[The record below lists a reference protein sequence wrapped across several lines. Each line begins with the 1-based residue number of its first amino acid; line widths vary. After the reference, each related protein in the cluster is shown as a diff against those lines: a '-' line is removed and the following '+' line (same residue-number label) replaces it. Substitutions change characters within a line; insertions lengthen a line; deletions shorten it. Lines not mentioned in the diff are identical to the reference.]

1 MGKRLEP
8 LAEAPFIDRT
18 SFHVRYAET
27 DAMGIVHH
35 STYIVWFEEGRSNYM
50 RSIGFP
56 YSDVERMGYYFTVV
70 EVQARYLVP
79 ARYDERV
86 RVETF
91 LAELQSRGLTFGYR
105 VFRER
110 DNTLLVEGWSR
121 HVCIDQGGRPRRIP
135 DAIRQHLLGAQ
146 E

>member
-1 MGKRLEP
+1 MSKRLEP
-8 LAEAPFIDRT
+8 LEDVPFIDST
-18 SFHVRYAET
+18 IFHVRYAET

-56 YSDVERMGYYFTVV
+56 YSEVERMGYYFTVV

-79 ARYDERV
+79 ARYDEQV

-91 LAELQSRGLTFGYR
+91 LAAMQSRGLTFGYR
-105 VFRER
+105 VFREE
-110 DNTLLVEGWSR
+110 DNTLLAEGWSR
-121 HVCIDQGGRPRRIP
+121 HVCIDRNARPRRIP
-135 DAIRQHLLGAQ
+135 DGIRQRLLGK
-146 E
+146 